1 MPNMFNLRSLTAAAL
16 VALLAGCV
24 SPPPAHDYTAFK
36 EADPHSIIILP
47 PLNNTPEVIAPYS
60 VMTQMVAPIAESG
73 FYVFPVAVVEQTFK
87 GNGLTVASD
96 VHQVPVDKLHS
107 IFGADSALYITV
119 EEYGTSYVVISSETA
134 VTVSASL
141 VDLRT
146 GVQLWQ
152 GKARASSAEQQNI
165 SVGGL
170 VGMLVVAAINQ
181 IAETI
186 TDKGFEI
193 AAITSSRLLSSD
205 TYNGL
210 LYGPRSPSYGQPVP
224 SEKKK

>member
-24 SPPPAHDYTAFK
+24 SPPPAHDYSAFK

-87 GNGLTVASD
+87 GNGLIVASD
-96 VHQVPVDKLHS
+96 VHQVSVDKLHS

-152 GKARASSAEQQNI
+152 GKARASSAEQQNN
-165 SVGGL
+165 SGGGL

>member
-152 GKARASSAEQQNI
+152 GKARASSAEQQNN
-165 SVGGL
+165 SGGGL

-205 TYNGL
+205 TYNAL

>member
-1 MPNMFNLRSLTAAAL
+1 MFNLRSLTAAAL

-96 VHQVPVDKLHS
+96 VHQVPVDKLQS

-152 GKARASSAEQQNI
+152 GKARASSAEQQNN
-165 SVGGL
+165 SGGGL

-193 AAITSSRLLSSD
+193 AAITSNRLLSSD

>member
-152 GKARASSAEQQNI
+152 GKARASSSEQQNN
-165 SVGGL
+165 SGGGL

>member
-1 MPNMFNLRSLTAAAL
+1 MFNLKTLTTAALLAL
-16 VALLAGCV
+16 LALLAGCV

-36 EADPHSIIILP
+36 QADPHSVIILP

-73 FYVFPVAVVEQTFK
+73 FYVFPVALVEQTFK

-96 VHQVPVDKLHS
+96 VHQVPVKKLHD
-107 IFGADSALYITV
+107 IFGADTALYITI

-141 VDLRT
+141 VDLRS
-146 GVQLWQ
+146 GEQLWQ
-152 GKARASSAEQQNI
+152 GTARASSAEQQNN
-165 SVGGL
+165 SGGGL

-181 IAETI
+181 IAETV

-193 AAITSSRLLSSD
+193 AAITSTRLLSSD
-205 TYNGL
+205 AYNGL
-210 LYGPRSPSYGQPVP
+210 LYGPRSPNYGQPAP
-224 SEKKK
+224 SEKKQ

>member
-1 MPNMFNLRSLTAAAL
+1 MFNLKSLTAAAL

-87 GNGLTVASD
+87 GNGLIVASD
-96 VHQVPVDKLHS
+96 VHQVSVDKLHS

-146 GVQLWQ
+146 GVQIWQ
-152 GKARASSAEQQNI
+152 GKARASSAEQQNN
-165 SVGGL
+165 SGGGL